1 MSYSLSLPKV
11 KTVSPDKKRLYYEKI
26 LSDTPYD
33 KNNNNNNNNNKI
45 KNIQINKKNQSTNK
59 SKNIN
64 IDNIQTTE
72 AISNIIDLIN
82 DNNLNIFYKED
93 TSNFK
98 RNIDQLNLKFYLET
112 EKIISSNQ
120 NKSKEE
126 NYYFYSN
133 KLFLILFKQ
142 INLYIKEIERLNAL
156 MINSVKDTDNMKK
169 KLAIFIRKQND
180 FETKEQIIQ
189 TLKYSVSSLE
199 KKLSNVLLSENNL
212 RQEIQ
217 KLKKE
222 KDYYYEYYKAHIIS
236 NNKNNLDNKN
246 KGKNNINKSQ
256 TINDLQKNNNNN
268 ENSKYN
274 TKDNFFTNTKDIILL
289 NEANN
294 LNLSSNEHKR
304 NNSENDYSINNN
316 NNNDNNKL
324 SVNLQKYNDNSPKRK
339 GKNTIKIKNNGNN
352 NTNSK
357 SIIRLC
363 NYYSHNIEIDI
374 PLGFKSKSPGK
385 PFKSK
390 NLKDLHL
397 SKGKN
402 NVEKYLSQKSTIIN
416 ENKLDLNIVSN
427 NNNTFI
433 FDNSFIKRN
442 KTIYNTIN
450 PNKDLSINRLF
461 KNSNNLDKS
470 NINENEKFKNKKINS
485 VIVNKESIYKD
496 LNTEMTNLNNLEN
509 LLIEVKEYIL
519 SNENKSNNNKKIN
532 NKIKNIPKNK
542 SNSLQNNN
550 SNNNNGKKNSSSNTN
565 FK

>member
-1 MSYSLSLPKV
+1 M
-11 KTVSPDKKRLYYEKI
+11 
-26 LSDTPYD
+26 
-33 KNNNNNNNNNKI
+33 
-45 KNIQINKKNQSTNK
+45 
-59 SKNIN
+59 
-64 IDNIQTTE
+64 
-72 AISNIIDLIN
+72 
-82 DNNLNIFYKED
+82 
-93 TSNFK
+93 
-98 RNIDQLNLKFYLET
+98 
-112 EKIISSNQ
+112 
-120 NKSKEE
+120 
-126 NYYFYSN
+126 
-133 KLFLILFKQ
+133 
-142 INLYIKEIERLNAL
+142 
-156 MINSVKDTDNMKK
+156 
-169 KLAIFIRKQND
+169 
-180 FETKEQIIQ
+180 
-189 TLKYSVSSLE
+189 
-199 KKLSNVLLSENNL
+199 
-212 RQEIQ
+212 
-217 KLKKE
+217 
-222 KDYYYEYYKAHIIS
+222 
-236 NNKNNLDNKN
+236 
-246 KGKNNINKSQ
+246 
-256 TINDLQKNNNNN
+256 
-268 ENSKYN
+268 
-274 TKDNFFTNTKDIILL
+274 
-289 NEANN
+289 
-294 LNLSSNEHKR
+294 
-304 NNSENDYSINNN
+304 
-316 NNNDNNKL
+316 
-324 SVNLQKYNDNSPKRK
+324 NLQKYNDNSPKRK

-470 NINENEKFKNKKINS
+470 NINENEKLKNKKINS

-509 LLIEVKEYIL
+509 LLIEIKEYIL